1 MKYFI
6 LMTAALLMTGCAKR
20 ADSVA
25 PTIVPPNSVSCD
37 QRAEITT
44 RVAMLT
50 ARQNQTANNDTI
62 GVLILGLPTSSMN
75 GKDVEAD
82 LSIAKGQLLA
92 VEAKCG

>member
-1 MKYFI
+1 
-6 LMTAALLMTGCAKR
+6 
-20 ADSVA
+20 
-25 PTIVPPNSVSCD
+25 
-37 QRAEITT
+37 
-44 RVAMLT
+44 MLT

-92 VEAKCG
+92 LEATAGER